1 MGDNN
6 SKFVGNTKLGMND
19 LRSGLEV
26 RASLKRVLDRLEKW
40 IHRNLMKFIKGTPII
55 FCTRGGIALCKS
67 KG

>member
-1 MGDNN
+1 
-6 SKFVGNTKLGMND
+6 MND

-40 IHRNLMKFIKGTPII
+40 VHRSLMKFIKGTPII